1 MPPETLGG
9 QYLQQYFILGGRE
22 SFAYRALWFQG
33 KLKEKVLQSFN
44 LWHFSPFSSTHSQ
57 TLTGLDVS
65 SFVQLKLSETQ
76 WDGMLKWHQSCQVY
90 HREGFDTWPLA
101 TSKNPHSK
109 HPPEITPIVKSI
121 KRAEYYIKKEVWTVL
136 CHVMIGFKKQGEAYK
151 SLQTLHC
158 WGWRRKAPE
167 EPGCQVTQA
176 GLILPILQIAWSS
189 VFLCHGFIFI

>member
-9 QYLQQYFILGGRE
+9 QYLQQYFILGGGE

-76 WDGMLKWHQSCQVY
+76 WDGMLKWHQSFRVY
-90 HREGFDTWPLA
+90 HREGWHMAVGYIQKPSLKTPTWN
-101 TSKNPHSK
+101 NPHCK
-109 HPPEITPIVKSI
+109 
-121 KRAEYYIKKEVWTVL
+121 KRQTCWILHKKEVWTAL
-136 CHVMIGFKKQGEAYK
+136 CHVMAVSHRKLGSKSKEKHINLHRPFTVGVGEEKPQK
-151 SLQTLHC
+151 SR
-158 WGWRRKAPE
+158 GVR
-167 EPGCQVTQA
+167 
-176 GLILPILQIAWSS
+176 
-189 VFLCHGFIFI
+189 